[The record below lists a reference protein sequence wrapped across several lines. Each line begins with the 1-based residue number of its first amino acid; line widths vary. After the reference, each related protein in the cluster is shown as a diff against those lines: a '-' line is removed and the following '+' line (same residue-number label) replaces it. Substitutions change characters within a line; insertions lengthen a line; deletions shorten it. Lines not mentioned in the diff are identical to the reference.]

1 MVKINRA
8 KNSPGQSAVHEFSR
22 CAIQRLLI
30 RVWRADI
37 PNEGLVNSKLGRNY
51 LCKKSGRKEQKHL
64 RDALESPVN

>member
-64 RDALESPVN
+64 RDALESPMN